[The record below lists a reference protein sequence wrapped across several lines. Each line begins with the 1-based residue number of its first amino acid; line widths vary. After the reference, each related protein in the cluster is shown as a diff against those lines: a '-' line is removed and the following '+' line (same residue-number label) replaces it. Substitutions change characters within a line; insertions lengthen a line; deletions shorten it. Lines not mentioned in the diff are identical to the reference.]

1 MRSAFKIPNSLFFF
15 IGLGFIALSYIW
27 HTGTIDIHVHDTMI
41 VITSGLFYRGVA
53 AILLFFWISYSVAQ
67 VLIFSRWLVW
77 LHLFLCVIAMAIFT
91 ILTAGPSVYSRPGS
105 PFMSYKMAYKL
116 ATTFNVVL
124 VSGQLVFLLNMIAG
138 TIKKLVNL
146 ASSRK

>member
-53 AILLFFWISYSVAQ
+53 AILLFFWITYSVAQ
-67 VLIFSRWLVW
+67 ALIFSRWLVW
-77 LHLFLCVIAMAIFT
+77 LHLLLCVVAMAIFT
-91 ILTAGPSVYSRPGS
+91 LLTTDSSIYSRPGS
-105 PFMSYKMAYKL
+105 SFMSYKAVHK
-116 ATTFNVVL
+116 
-124 VSGQLVFLLNMIAG
+124 
-138 TIKKLVNL
+138 
-146 ASSRK
+146 

>member
-53 AILLFFWISYSVAQ
+53 AILLFFWITYSVAQ
-67 VLIFSRWLVW
+67 ALIFSRWLVW
-77 LHLFLCVIAMAIFT
+77 LHLLLCVVAMAIFT
-91 ILTAGPSVYSRPGS
+91 LLTTDSSIYSRPGS
-105 PFMSYKMAYKL
+105 SFMSYKAVHKL
-116 ATTFNVVL
+116 AAIFKVLL

-138 TIKKLVNL
+138 TIKKLVSM